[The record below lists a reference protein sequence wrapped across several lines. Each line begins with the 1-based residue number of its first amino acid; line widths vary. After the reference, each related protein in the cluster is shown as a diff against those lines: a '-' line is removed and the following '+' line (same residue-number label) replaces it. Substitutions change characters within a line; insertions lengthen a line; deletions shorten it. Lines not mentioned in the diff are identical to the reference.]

1 MKQRKLTVAVILL
14 IAAVLAITAL
24 ISSKERISKHVFMRS
39 SRNLAAKLNPDLQK
53 KYGNDLRY
61 TLEKFWQCYERG
73 LIPREDLND
82 VTEKMKALRD
92 KKTLTDMDIF
102 DFIGYVSRL
111 YTEAINRRQREM
123 FPE

>member
-24 ISSKERISKHVFMRS
+24 ITSRERISKHVFMRS

-82 VTEKMKALRD
+82 VTEKMKTLRD
-92 KKTLTDMDIF
+92 KKTPTDMDIF

-111 YTEAINRRQREM
+111 YTEAINRHQRDM

>member
-24 ISSKERISKHVFMRS
+24 ITSRERISKHVFMRS

-61 TLEKFWQCYERG
+61 TLEKFWQFYERG